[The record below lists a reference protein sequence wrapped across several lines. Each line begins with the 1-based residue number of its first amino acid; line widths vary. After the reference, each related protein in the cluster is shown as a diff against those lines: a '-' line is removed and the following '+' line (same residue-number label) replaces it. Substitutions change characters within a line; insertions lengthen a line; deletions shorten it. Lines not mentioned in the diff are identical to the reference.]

1 MPLLLVNSALA
12 DSQTTGPGRDSAAT
26 LLMPPCGIN
35 PEPEWALDRAGL
47 PREDGPAYTYPDTQ
61 TPVRLYLIDTS
72 VANPGDWI
80 GANPNLTLERTVLV
94 RGVNDPQ
101 TFTTDHGTKMLSL
114 IGDPET
120 GIAPGTPIHVVNYDV
135 FPTGQTTDLSL
146 LASAVYEAISDVRN
160 NPVKMRSAICIATS
174 TTQITADFVMELAIN
189 DAIADGIPV
198 IVSAGNL
205 GKEILGSGESY
216 LPAAY
221 GTQNGVI
228 CVGASNDAD
237 TLIPMSNFGAAV
249 DLLAPG
255 NAVRVRTNNEAVPF
269 ATMTGTSPATA
280 LVAGAVLTEL
290 SLDSS
295 LTPAEV
301 EERLKTAAFTPPS
314 LPQASPPPDSPPQPA
329 PPAPKPVLRATV
341 AAIQAIEM
349 AESIPPFLEYAGF
362 LGGDSSWFEGFIATP
377 DVDSNGNGLP
387 DIIEEFFGFNA
398 QFFPVSPTFTPVAG
412 SKAEYRF
419 PISKDQLQEASPFE
433 LRNGMRW
440 RIQCSGN
447 MIDWDVP
454 EGSLNQEEDE
464 SGRIWLTATF
474 DAPPTACFVRIQVAA
489 PAPAN

>member
-12 DSQTTGPGRDSAAT
+12 DSQTTGLGRDSAAT

-80 GANPNLTLERTVLV
+80 GANPNLTLEKTKLI

-101 TFTTDHGTKMLSL
+101 TFSTDHGTKMLSL

-135 FPTGQTTDLSL
+135 FPTDGSTNLTI
-146 LASAVYEAISDVRN
+146 LASAVYEAVLDARN
-160 NPVKMRSAICIATS
+160 NPVPMRSVICIATS
-174 TTQITADFVMELAIN
+174 TTVIAADVPLQYFIST
-189 DAIADGIPV
+189 AIADGIPV

-216 LPAAY
+216 IPAAY

-290 SLDSS
+290 SLDPS

-387 DIIEEFFGFNA
+387 DIIEEFFGFYA
-398 QFFPVSPTFTPVAG
+398 QFPPVSPTFTPVAG

-433 LRNGMRW
+433 LRNGIRW
-440 RIQCSGN
+440 RIQCSSN
-447 MIDWDVP
+447 MINWDVP
-454 EGSLNQEEDE
+454 EGNLTQEEDE

-474 DAPPTACFVRIQVAA
+474 DAPPTACFVRIQLIGKK
-489 PAPAN
+489 PD